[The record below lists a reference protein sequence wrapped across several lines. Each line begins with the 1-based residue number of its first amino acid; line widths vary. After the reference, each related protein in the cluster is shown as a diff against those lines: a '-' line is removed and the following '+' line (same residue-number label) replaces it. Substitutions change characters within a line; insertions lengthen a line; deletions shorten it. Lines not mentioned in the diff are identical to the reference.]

1 MYVYYLCMYVCY
13 VCMLCMYVCVYVC
26 MLFYMYIHVI
36 FFSFFHVCN
45 LIEIT
50 TENDIYLS
58 RSESITRDR
67 RFRRDEDE
75 VSFI

>member
-1 MYVYYLCMYVCY
+1 MYVMYVCI
-13 VCMLCMYVCVYVC
+13 CVYVC
-26 MLFYMYIHVI
+26 MLFYMYIHVL

-45 LIEIT
+45 LIEII
-50 TENDIYLS
+50 TENYIYLF
-58 RSESITRDR
+58 RSDSIIRDR

>member
-1 MYVYYLCMYVCY
+1 MYVCILFMHVCY
-13 VCMLCMYVCVYVC
+13 VCMYVCVYVC
-26 MLFYMYIHVI
+26 MLFYMYIHVL
-36 FFSFFHVCN
+36 FFSSFHVCN

-67 RFRRDEDE
+67 RFRQDEDE

>member
-1 MYVYYLCMYVCY
+1 
-13 VCMLCMYVCVYVC
+13 
-26 MLFYMYIHVI
+26 MLFYMYIHVL

-45 LIEIT
+45 LIEII
-50 TENDIYLS
+50 TENYIYLF
-58 RSESITRDR
+58 RSDSIIRDR

>member
-1 MYVYYLCMYVCY
+1 
-13 VCMLCMYVCVYVC
+13 
-26 MLFYMYIHVI
+26 MLFYLYIHVL
-36 FFSFFHVCN
+36 FFSSFHVCN
-45 LIEIT
+45 LIEII
-50 TENDIYLS
+50 TENDIYLF